1 MKSVGEAIA
10 EVYELGYVSEKSLFF
25 ICSLFV
31 FLLTAG
37 IIMRI
42 YQGKEGMLAFSGNG
56 ETSPTTYQL
65 REQTDTL

>member
-1 MKSVGEAIA
+1 MESLSEAIA
-10 EVYELGYVSEKSLFF
+10 EVYELDYVSEKSLFF

-42 YQGKEGMLAFSGNG
+42 YQGKEGMLVFSGNG
-56 ETSPTTYQL
+56 
-65 REQTDTL
+65 